1 VAKHSVRI
9 AARMAIICH
18 RIIVALLLLPSTGI
32 AQIRLD
38 SLVDSE
44 HHWSGVAAVLS
55 ADSVTSRLGVVAPS
69 LELMCLNNQLRV
81 ALKAAFAPGA
91 MFRTGWGQG
100 NQDVEIQA
108 DTTRAVRINMRI
120 VPSTNFPVR
129 WLQTTDGAQ
138 KWLEQIA
145 IARVLTVKWKL
156 YDFEEVTAVFHL
168 DTLASVRQGKLAR
181 PWQACGKKL
190 PW

>member
-1 VAKHSVRI
+1 
-9 AARMAIICH
+9 
-18 RIIVALLLLPSTGI
+18 
-32 AQIRLD
+32 
-38 SLVDSE
+38 
-44 HHWSGVAAVLS
+44 
-55 ADSVTSRLGVVAPS
+55 
-69 LELMCLNNQLRV
+69 
-81 ALKAAFAPGA
+81 
-91 MFRTGWGQG
+91 MFERRRGQG
-100 NQDVEIQA
+100 EQDVVIQA

-120 VPSTNFPVR
+120 VPTTNFPVR

-138 KWLEQIA
+138 KWLEQMA